1 MFVEDRAH
9 QEVVGGLVE
18 RVAHDEG
25 VPCVLTVRSATHG
38 HGRVATELGRYSR
51 DLARQGVSDV
61 AFVIVATDANCR
73 GWRARRD
80 EMLSASLPVPVVFA
94 IPDPHVERWLLLDGA
109 AFKSVVGGGCS
120 APDQKCQRQRY
131 KQMLAQQIR
140 LAGIAPS
147 FGGIEF
153 ARDIVSVM
161 DLDRAGNADA
171 SFARFPADLRQA
183 VRAG

>member
-1 MFVEDRAH
+1 
-9 QEVVGGLVE
+9 
-18 RVAHDEG
+18 
-25 VPCVLTVRSATHG
+25 
-38 HGRVATELGRYSR
+38 
-51 DLARQGVSDV
+51 
-61 AFVIVATDANCR
+61 
-73 GWRARRD
+73 
-80 EMLSASLPVPVVFA
+80 
-94 IPDPHVERWLLLDGA
+94 LLLDGA